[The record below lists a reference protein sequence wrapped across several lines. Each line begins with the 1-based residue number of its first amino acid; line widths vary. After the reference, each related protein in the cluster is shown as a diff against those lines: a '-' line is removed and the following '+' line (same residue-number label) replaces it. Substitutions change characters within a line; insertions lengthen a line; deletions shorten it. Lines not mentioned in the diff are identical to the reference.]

1 MNPEDLHT
9 MNINTLYFSATGTT
23 EKIVS
28 RIAAKLK
35 ECLNQESALS
45 NFSFTSPEARA
56 DSKSY
61 SSEDIVIVGV
71 PVYAGRV
78 PNVLLSYLESL
89 EGNGAI
95 AIAVVL
101 YGNRN
106 YDDALAE
113 LRNILCHKNFI
124 VAGAG
129 AFIGEHSFSVA
140 LAKNRP
146 DSGDYMYADELA
158 KKVAEKINGLY
169 LLEST
174 RVQGSYPPGPYY
186 MPRDHEGNP
195 VDIRKVKPKT
205 SSSCINCNICA
216 LCCPMGS
223 INHDNPAE
231 ITGICIKCGAC
242 IKKCPVQAKYYD
254 DLNYLRHK
262 EELESDFSQRKL
274 PEIFF

>member
-1 MNPEDLHT
+1 MNLEDLHT

-28 RIAAKLK
+28 RIAAKFK

-45 NFSFTSPEARA
+45 AFSFTSPEARA

-61 SSEDIVIVGV
+61 SAEDIVIVGV

-78 PNVLLSYLESL
+78 PNVLLSYLEGL
-89 EGNGAI
+89 EGNGAV

-113 LRNILCHKNFI
+113 LINILCHKNFLI
-124 VAGAG
+124 AGAG
-129 AFIGEHSFSVA
+129 AFIGEHSFSA
-140 LAKNRP
+140 TLAKNRP
-146 DSGDYMYADELA
+146 DSGDYIYADELA
-158 KKVAEKINGLY
+158 KKVAEKINGSY
-169 LLEST
+169 LLEPIEAK
-174 RVQGSYPPGPYY
+174 GSYPPGPYY
-186 MPRDHEGNP
+186 VPRDHEGNP
-195 VDIRKVKPKT
+195 VDIRRVKPKT

-216 LCCPMGS
+216 SVCPMGS
-223 INHDNPAE
+223 INQDMPAE
-231 ITGICIKCGAC
+231 IPGICIKCGAC

-262 EELESDFSQRKL
+262 EELESGFSQRKI
-274 PEIFF
+274 PDIFF